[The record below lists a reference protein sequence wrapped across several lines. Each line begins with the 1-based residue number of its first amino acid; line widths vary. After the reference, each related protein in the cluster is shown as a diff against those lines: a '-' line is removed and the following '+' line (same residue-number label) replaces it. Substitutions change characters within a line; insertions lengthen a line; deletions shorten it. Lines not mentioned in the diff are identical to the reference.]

1 MKIVVV
7 RVSKAAEDSML
18 VSSLHDVADEIYGKF
33 CLDGT
38 AQIPSLDSFL
48 TEFRVMIPATR
59 NLGIVT
65 TFIKKALRRHGL
77 ADLAENQ

>member
-1 MKIVVV
+1 
-7 RVSKAAEDSML
+7 ML

-38 AQIPSLDSFL
+38 AEIPSLDSFV
-48 TEFRVMIPATR
+48 TEFRVRIPATR

-77 ADLAENQ
+77 AELAEISRDDS